1 MTPLDW
7 ASLSLRGSEL
17 PPPTVGGSPLVSG
30 GHVTPFS
37 GDGFARDCASAELA
51 TTEAINAAMIGMA
64 KRNAGP
70 RGFRATAVNAQGWL
84 NVPKTSPS
92 EHRLGDCKA
101 LSLLE
106 AWRDYLQFE
115 TNERRCSG
123 RLLEQSAARVQIAAE
138 KAWPVAAIQKL

>member
-7 ASLSLRGSEL
+7 ASLSLGGSEL

-51 TTEAINAAMIGMA
+51 TAEAINAAMIGMV

-70 RGFRATAVNAQGWL
+70 RIPGHFSQRAGVAER
-84 NVPKTSPS
+84 S
-92 EHRLGDCKA
+92 ERIPERASARNRRA

-106 AWRDYLQFE
+106 RGE
-115 TNERRCSG
+115 I
-123 RLLEQSAARVQIAAE
+123 IA
-138 KAWPVAAIQKL
+138 I